1 MKTIIIIVYVI
12 IAIAVVI
19 FLIKDILS
27 VAMGDHNGCG
37 KKLKYRL
44 GLPGFLMLTL
54 FTFFSF
60 LYWGILGLF
69 IK

>member
-1 MKTIIIIVYVI
+1 MKTISIIIYVI
-12 IAIAVVI
+12 IAIVVVI

-44 GLPGFLMLTL
+44 GLPGFLAIVFFL
-54 FTFFSF
+54 FFTGLWSGFF
-60 LYWGILGLF
+60 W
-69 IK
+69 